1 VDPDKVK
8 AIVEMKRPD
17 DISGIRRFLALAELI
32 PKGNRLQQYLPN
44 GVIKVVSGHD
54 SVAKLVC
61 QSDEFAPSL
70 ENATAFASVRPA
82 QSSIAAYGQS

>member
-1 VDPDKVK
+1 LKGFQEFYVTN
-8 AIVEMKRPD
+8 
-17 DISGIRRFLALAELI
+17 SLAELI

-70 ENATAFASVRPA
+70 ENATAFASLA
-82 QSSIAAYGQS
+82 KDSSFIVC